1 MVEAMYERSPGYF
14 KQFQNNFRFFITE
27 EKPKS
32 TFAKVSAICM
42 HTDSLF
48 CGVLPANHYHV
59 LFDVSD
65 FTTDFLKKTK
75 LCSVPCLFTTFN
87 CLFSNGKDLETI
99 GTVFEKLKLAVEY
112 NGLTLQTKGDTTNI
126 QKRLPNLVNGVGCKT
141 LRTVGSTAFKT
152 LENSVEK
159 KSNQQ
164 LQTDRLSTE
173 TLKRFEKILH
183 GPHSGA
189 FCQIMDI
196 FVSGYGKLDIDNEVL
211 CVRLVYEEK
220 IKF

>member
-1 MVEAMYERSPGYF
+1 M
-14 KQFQNNFRFFITE
+14 
-27 EKPKS
+27 
-32 TFAKVSAICM
+32 
-42 HTDSLF
+42 
-48 CGVLPANHYHV
+48 
-59 LFDVSD
+59 
-65 FTTDFLKKTK
+65 
-75 LCSVPCLFTTFN
+75 
-87 CLFSNGKDLETI
+87 
-99 GTVFEKLKLAVEY
+99 KLAVEY

-141 LRTVGSTAFKT
+141 HRTVGSTAFKT
-152 LENSVEK
+152 LESSVEK
-159 KSNQQ
+159 KSIQQ

-196 FVSGYGKLDIDNEVL
+196 FVSGYGKLDIDNDVL